1 MTGTCIRPLVPADAE
16 DLARLVTFKEITL
29 SVISRELA
37 APADYRWLGVV
48 TRGGE
53 LRAAHRAM
61 RWGSHLLMKGV
72 FVRDSDRGSSAAL
85 DLVFALRD
93 FARGAG
99 YAGIVAWVEPRNSE
113 SWLARLLRMHERDP
127 LLHRFEIP
135 VTSRPGAAGADGL
148 ELSYATDTRAISVM
162 SSRPML
168 EDFLGSVP
176 CSHQPQADPAR
187 ERQRVSVRWTVDGS
201 RLVLSGCPC
210 SSPTDL
216 PQLAVAL
223 APLSAAYGASAIEVP
238 MPAADLAA
246 ALFLSSMK
254 ARRLSRTPVRVGRMD
269 FLDTRSTCRQ
279 VPSQRV
285 PAGTGPA

>member
-1 MTGTCIRPLVPADAE
+1 MTGSSIRPLVPADAE
-16 DLARLVTFKEITL
+16 DVARLVTFKEITL

-53 LRAAHRAM
+53 LRATHRAM
-61 RWGSHLLMKGV
+61 RWGSHLLLKGV
-72 FVRDSDRGSSAAL
+72 FVRESDRGSNAAI
-85 DLVFALRD
+85 DLAFALRD

-99 YAGIVAWVEPRNSE
+99 YAGIVAWVEPRRPE
-113 SWLARLLRMHERDP
+113 SWLARLLRMDERDP

-135 VTSRPGAAGADGL
+135 VALKPGAADAGSL
-148 ELSYATDTRAISVM
+148 EVSYATDTRLISVT

-168 EDFLGSVP
+168 DDVLGGIP
-176 CSHQPQADPAR
+176 CPHQPRADPG
-187 ERQRVSVRWTVDGS
+187 ECQQPSVRWVVDGS

-210 SSPTDL
+210 SNVTDL
-216 PQLAVAL
+216 PRLALAL
-223 APLSAAYGASAIEVP
+223 APLSATYGASAIEVP

-246 ALFLSSMK
+246 ALFLSSIK

-269 FLDTRSTCRQ
+269 FLDIPATCGQ
-279 VPSQRV
+279 VASQQL
-285 PAGTGPA
+285 PARTGLT

>member
-1 MTGTCIRPLVPADAE
+1 MTGTSIRPLVPADAE
-16 DLARLVTFKEITL
+16 DLARLVTFKELTL

-48 TRGGE
+48 TRSGE
-53 LRAAHRAM
+53 LCAAHRAM
-61 RWGSHLLMKGV
+61 RWGSHLLLKGV

-85 DLVFALRD
+85 DLAFALRD
-93 FARGAG
+93 FACDAG
-99 YAGIVAWVEPRNSE
+99 YAGIAAWVEPHRPE

-135 VTSRPGAAGADGL
+135 VTPGPGATRADGL
-148 ELSYATDTRAISVM
+148 ELSFATDTRLISVM

-168 EDFLGSVP
+168 DDFFGSGLR
-176 CSHQPQADPAR
+176 SYEPQTDPAR
-187 ERQRVSVRWTVDGS
+187 ERRQVSVRWAVDGS

-210 SSPTDL
+210 SGATDL

-223 APLSAAYGASAIEVP
+223 APLSAAYGATAIEIP

-246 ALFLSSMK
+246 ALFLSSIK
-254 ARRLSRTPVRVGRMD
+254 ARRLSRTPVRVGRFD
-269 FLDTRSTCRQ
+269 FLDTRSTCGQ
-279 VPSQRV
+279 VASQRV
-285 PAGTGPA
+285 PGRTGPT